1 MQLVILAGGLGTR
14 LGTIASGIPKSL
26 VPVAGRPFVEHQL
39 EMFRLQNLAQILF
52 CTGHLGEMI
61 ENHIGDGSRFGV
73 SAAYSREAPDRLLGT
88 GGALVNAL
96 PQLAEEFLVV
106 YGDSYLPADFR
117 AFIAWSRRSGF
128 PAVMAVFRNAGQWDK
143 SNVRI
148 DGSEVVFYSKKAAAG
163 ECDFIDYGLSYFKR
177 SVVEAHSGAVLP
189 LDLALVQEHMVAGRS
204 LGAFEVRE
212 RFYEV
217 GKPAGVEE
225 LGAYLSGR
233 GR

>member
-14 LGTIASGIPKSL
+14 LRTVASSIPKAL

-39 EMFRLQNLAQILF
+39 EMFRRQNLDQILF

-61 ENHIGDGSRFGV
+61 ESHVGDGSRFGV
-73 SAAYSREAPDRLLGT
+73 SVSYSREASNSLLGT

-96 PQLAEEFLVV
+96 PLLANEFLVI
-106 YGDSYLPADFR
+106 YGDSYLPTDFR
-117 AFIAWSRRSGF
+117 AFMDWSTASGF
-128 PAVMAVFRNAGQWDK
+128 SAVMTVFRNAGRWDH

-148 DGSEVVFYSKKAAAG
+148 ADREVVLYSKKAAVG

-177 SVVEAHSGAVLP
+177 EVIETYSGSSLP
-189 LDLALVQEHMVAGRS
+189 LDLGLIQEQMVCKRS
-204 LGAFEVRE
+204 LGAFEVNE

-217 GKPAGVEE
+217 GRPEGVEE
-225 LGAYLSGR
+225 LGSYLLER
-233 GR
+233 GN

>member
-1 MQLVILAGGLGTR
+1 MQLVVLAGGLGTR

-39 EMFRLQNLAQILF
+39 EMFRRQNLDRILF

-61 ENHIGDGSRFGV
+61 ESHIGDGSRFGV
-73 SAAYSREAPDRLLGT
+73 SASYSKEAPERLLGT

-106 YGDSYLPADFR
+106 YGDSYLPADFT
-117 AFIAWSRRSGF
+117 AFIQWSRQSGF
-128 PAVMAVFRNAGQWDK
+128 PAVMSVFRNDGQWDK

-148 DGSEVVFYSKKAAAG
+148 NGSEVVFYSKKAAAG
-163 ECDFIDYGLSYFKR
+163 ECDCIDYGLSYFKKT
-177 SVVEAHSGAVLP
+177 VIEAHSGTPPP
-189 LDLALVQEHMVAGRS
+189 LDLGVVQEQLVAGRS

-217 GKPAGVEE
+217 GKPEGVEE